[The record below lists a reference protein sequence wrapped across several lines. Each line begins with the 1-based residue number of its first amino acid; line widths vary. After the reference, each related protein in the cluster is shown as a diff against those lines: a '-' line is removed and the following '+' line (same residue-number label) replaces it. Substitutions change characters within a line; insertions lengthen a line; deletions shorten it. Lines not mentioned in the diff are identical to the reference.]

1 MSSAK
6 KYRIMTHMVA
16 FYPDKEQSFLVAQ
29 ALIDG
34 GASYIELQFP
44 FSDPTAD
51 GPVIQAACGRALEA
65 GFSLQEGFELAERI
79 GSYGNVPVF
88 IMTYANPVIAMGMKA
103 FINRAQEAGVKGLI
117 IPDLVPGADE
127 GLYAAGKAAGMPIVP
142 VVVPSISGDRLNEI
156 TALNEKYL
164 YVALRSGITGR
175 ETEISPE
182 IITFL
187 DACSGTG
194 MLSFGG
200 FGIRSPEQI
209 AALQPHVHSPVVGSA
224 LVQVI
229 TQHSGENADSIYT
242 AVRDFTRRLCGE

>member
-1 MSSAK
+1 MSNSEK
-6 KYRIMTHMVA
+6 HRIMTHMVA
-16 FYPDKEQSFLVAQ
+16 FYPDREQSLQVAR

-65 GFSLQEGFELAERI
+65 GFSLHEGFELAESI
-79 GSYGNVPVF
+79 ASMGDVPVF
-88 IMTYANPVIAMGMKA
+88 IMTYANPVIAMGMEA
-103 FINRAQEAGVKGLI
+103 FIRRALKAGVEGLI
-117 IPDLVPGADE
+117 VPDLVPGADE
-127 GLYAAGKAAGMPIVP
+127 GLYAAGMTAGMPIVP
-142 VVVPSISGDRLNEI
+142 VVVPTISGDRLDEI
-156 TALNEKYL
+156 ASLKEKYL

-175 ETEISPE
+175 ETRISPE
-182 IITFL
+182 IISFL

-200 FGIRSPEQI
+200 FGIRNAEQI
-209 AALQPHVHSPVVGSA
+209 AALQPHVHAPVIGSA
-224 LVQVI
+224 LVEVI

>member
-1 MSSAK
+1 
-6 KYRIMTHMVA
+6 MTHMVA
-16 FYPDKEQSFLVAQ
+16 FYPDKEQSLQVAQ

-79 GSYGNVPVF
+79 VSYGNVPVF
-88 IMTYANPVIAMGMKA
+88 IMTYANPVITLGMET
-103 FINRAQEAGVKGLI
+103 FIRRAQKAGIEGLI
-117 IPDLVPGADE
+117 VPDLVPGADE
-127 GLYAAGKAAGMPIVP
+127 GLYAAGSAAGMPIVP
-142 VVVPSISGDRLNEI
+142 VVVPTISGDRLAEI
-156 TALNEKYL
+156 ASLNERYL

-187 DACSGTG
+187 NAISKTG

-200 FGIRSPEQI
+200 FGIRRAEQI
-209 AALQPHVHSPVVGSA
+209 AALQPHVHAPVIGSA

-229 TQHSGENADSIYT
+229 AQHSGENADSIYT
-242 AVRDFTRRLCGE
+242 AVREFTRRLCGE